1 MLRYIGIFLLICSPI
16 WAQPSEKSTLFSKIL
31 KDQKLTEK
39 EIRFLKVQ
47 MNALISTALE
57 KKEVTYPAQEIL
69 YYATY
74 YAFVNRPAEK
84 ELKLKEF
91 WTKAATLDRTPE
103 AARAGSDF
111 TETFKKEKKGSHL
124 VYAANYQYSLI
135 KDIPNRNLLGIK
147 TFRCRQLTAYG
158 QSADAD
164 ACLKELSDNIK
175 ANDPAYHDIL
185 ELKVMYHYN
194 SHNYKLVIAPCAELL
209 KTQQSL
215 KRSNYWKIL
224 CSRLDFNQNQLSDAE
239 AKISNVLVDGE
250 DPALPL
256 SLQLYRIEL
265 KSAKGEVAAAAKELD
280 QVVHENVKEKSAI
293 RYFTRSAFVYFQNN
307 NFTKALEMLRLS
319 DDESQ
324 LFTQSVQRHYSLLLL
339 KILGKAKVTP
349 KDKEFF
355 EKSQK
360 VIETL
365 KITDPYIKSLLTA
378 GTALVNRKG
387 LTKDSV
393 ANLEWIAQNSPQNSV
408 IRSATLEYLKRKP
421 KLKPKPQKPKAT
433 AP

>member
-1 MLRYIGIFLLICSPI
+1 MLRFIGIFLLICSPI

-47 MNALISTALE
+47 MNALISTAAE
-57 KKEVTYPAQEIL
+57 KKEVSYGAQEIL

-91 WTKAATLDRTPE
+91 WTKAAALSRTPD
-103 AARAGSDF
+103 AARAGADF
-111 TETFKKEKKGSHL
+111 TEAFKKAKPGNHL
-124 VYAANYQYSLI
+124 IFAANYQYSLI
-135 KDIPNRNLLGIK
+135 KDIPSRGLLGIK
-147 TFRCRQLTAYG
+147 TFRCKQLVTYG
-158 QSADAD
+158 TSADAD

-175 ANDPAYHDIL
+175 PNDPTYKDLL
-185 ELKVMYHYN
+185 ELQFTYYYY
-194 SHNYKLVIAPCAELL
+194 SHNYKPAVAPCAELL

-215 KRSNYWKIL
+215 KRLNYWKIL
-224 CSRLDFNQNQLSDAE
+224 CSRLDFHQNQFADAE
-239 AKISNVLVDGE
+239 AKISDVLIDGE

-265 KSAKGEVAAAAKELD
+265 KSAKGEVAAAASDLD
-280 QVVHENVKEKSAI
+280 KLAHENIEEKATI

-307 NFTKALEMLRLS
+307 NFPKTLEMLRKS

-324 LFTQSVQRHYSLLLL
+324 LFTQTVQRHYNIVLVKTLS
-339 KILGKAKVTP
+339 KVKVTL
-349 KDKEFF
+349 KDKELF
-355 EKSQK
+355 QK
-360 VIETL
+360 HQSLIEAL
-365 KITDPYIKSLLTA
+365 KITDEHLKRLVTA
-378 GTALVNRKG
+378 GLALADKKG
-387 LTKDSV
+387 LSKEST
-393 ANLEWIAQNSPQNSV
+393 ANLEWISQNSPQNSV
-408 IRSATLEYLKRKP
+408 LRSATLEYLKRKKTPP
-421 KLKPKPQKPKAT
+421 KKA